1 MSNKSLKYNKY
12 KKMKNKLNKINIT
25 TESNGNSIKNYSR

>member
-12 KKMKNKLNKINIT
+12 KKMKNKSENIIFRT
-25 TESNGNSIKNYSR
+25 FESEKNVTN

>member
-12 KKMKNKLNKINIT
+12 KKMKNKLNKIDIT